1 MRPVPVVAAVGG
13 QGARLAALKRPDSGF
28 LVLRETD
35 DPVELVSAATVLR
48 PDLVLVAADCP
59 LVPATLSELRATGV
73 RCVAV
78 GSPGDPVHADR
89 AESWGVPLTGGS
101 VAELA
106 GLAATGVGAS
116 AGPGQVV
123 AVCGP
128 SGAPGV
134 STVAANLAAEAPG
147 DAVLVDADPGAAA
160 QAFILGARAE
170 PAGFLAA
177 LARSQTGVI
186 DAEGLRSCL
195 VPVAGDVLLATGT
208 SDAAALAVFAGNL
221 VAVADAGRRLAA
233 TTVLDCGSGDLPE
246 WGGRA
251 VADADAVVVVASPT
265 ALGIHR
271 LTRWWSV
278 HRPVLSGSVVL
289 AWNRVGGSGGA
300 ALGPDPQARLA
311 EASALTG
318 AGVGFAVLPED
329 DGAAAAMNR
338 TPGPLALVAPDC
350 PLRESLRDLAAKMA
364 PSPSRVVTR

>member
-13 QGARLAALKRPDSGF
+13 QGARVAPLKRPDSGF

-48 PDLVLVAADCP
+48 PDLVVVAADCP
-59 LVPATLSELRATGV
+59 LPPETISELRATGV
-73 RCVAV
+73 RVVAV
-78 GSPGDPVHADR
+78 GSPDDPVHTDR
-89 AESWGVPLTGGS
+89 AEAWGVLLTGGS
-101 VAELA
+101 AAELA
-106 GLAATGVGAS
+106 DCAADGA
-116 AGPGQVV
+116 ARPPEPGRVV

-128 SGAPGV
+128 AGAPGV
-134 STVAANLAAEAPG
+134 STVAANLAAESPG

-186 DAEGLRSCL
+186 DAIGLRSCL

-246 WGGRA
+246 WGSRA
-251 VADADAVVVVASPT
+251 VADADAVVVVAAPT

-300 ALGPDPQARLA
+300 ALGPDPAARLA
-311 EASALTG
+311 EASTLTG
-318 AGVGFAVLPED
+318 AGVGLALLPED
-329 DGAAAAMNR
+329 DRAAGAMNR
-338 TPGPLALVAPDC
+338 TPGPLALVAPDS
-350 PLRESLRDLAAKMA
+350 PLRESLRDLAAM
-364 PSPSRVVTR
+364 VVPVGQGR